1 MKERSLK
8 ILAVYRQTVGET
20 MFLVGAVLASAN
32 ANAQTIPGQ
41 ESAIA
46 EIVVTAER
54 REERL
59 QDVPVA
65 VTAITA
71 SQLTERV
78 FYDPSQIQY
87 IAPSLQTNGVSSAP
101 GIANYSIR
109 GVGTGSFSN
118 AIEYSVS
125 TMLDGVVLGRPEL
138 GVVQYLDV
146 DRIEVLRGPQGTLFG
161 KNASAGVINIV
172 TALPVLNTS
181 VYKANIE
188 AAHVSSENGGLEGR
202 VEGVANVPLTSTS
215 ALRLA
220 AFGNYHSPLV
230 DNVHSGNDS
239 DYAFREGGVKAKYL
253 WQPTD
258 RFRLYIMGDYAGEN
272 GVGSGAFTLRQVGA
286 GPAYPPVLAASTA
299 ASGITP
305 GAANT
310 ENAADG
316 PYGAKFQVGGAQA
329 QIDYDLGGDYMLTN
343 ISAWR
348 FYRLNAAADSDLTDL
363 NYFNQI
369 ALQLDDTQFSNE
381 TRLAT
386 PTGQRLEAQVGTYL
400 YSGRFVR
407 DSQVGALLGNNAL
420 PPGRNAR
427 GGSSDSVQHAKSAA
441 AFGQMTFEVVP
452 GFRLIAGGRLTYDD
466 VSLDTDSTL
475 GNNVVAFFPVG
486 TLKQERTHTD
496 FSYKG
501 GMQWDL
507 GKNSMAYFTY
517 TRGYKGP
524 AFNNTAN
531 SVAAVAVNPEIVKAY
546 ELGVKTTLFDRRLVL
561 NAAAFTETFYDYQT
575 TSLDPVLLQAVLQNA
590 GNARSRGLELEFVAQ
605 PLSYFTVS
613 GGVTYADAT
622 AEGFTDAPCW
632 VGQTVA
638 EGCRVVRPA
647 APGSPAVTATDASGQ
662 PMVNAPKYAAN
673 TTFRYK
679 HQMSVQTD
687 AFASLSGYYRTSSN
701 FSNNGNPYTKIGG
714 YGIIDGDL
722 GLTAMDD
729 RYRVALFVRNLTD
742 RRFPAAIQAN
752 AAAPGAY
759 QQSFTNNSFRTF
771 GVSFTYRY

>member
-1 MKERSLK
+1 MNNRIALLMSACRE
-8 ILAVYRQTVGET
+8 TVGAT
-20 MFLVGAVLASAN
+20 TFLVGAALASMN
-32 ANAQTIPGQ
+32 ANGQTTPDQDSG
-41 ESAIA
+41 IA

-54 REERL
+54 REEKL
-59 QDVPVA
+59 QEVPVA
-65 VTAITA
+65 VTAITS
-71 SQLTERV
+71 SQLADRV

-87 IAPSLQTNGVSSAP
+87 IAPSLQANGVSSAP

-125 TMLDGVVLGRPEL
+125 TVLDGVVLGRPEL

-161 KNASAGVINIV
+161 KNASAGVINII
-172 TALPVLNTS
+172 TAIPVLNVS
-181 VYKANIE
+181 EGKVNVE
-188 AAHVSSENGGLEGR
+188 AARVSTSDAGFEGR
-202 VEGVANVPLTSTS
+202 VEGVANTPLTSTS
-215 ALRLA
+215 ALRLS

-230 DNVHSGNDS
+230 DNVQPGNDS
-239 DYAFREGGVKAKYL
+239 DYAFREAGVKAKYL
-253 WQPTD
+253 WHPTD
-258 RFRLYIMGDYAGEN
+258 RFRLYILGDYAGEN

-286 GPAYPPVLAASTA
+286 GPAYPAVLAASTA

-310 ENAADG
+310 ANAADG
-316 PYGAKFQVGGAQA
+316 PYHAKFQVGGAQA
-329 QIDYDLGGDYMLTN
+329 QIDYDLGGDYTLTN

-348 FYRLNAAADSDLTDL
+348 FYRLNALADSDLTDV
-363 NYFNQI
+363 NYFNEI
-369 ALQLDDTQFSNE
+369 ALQLDDSQFSNE
-381 TRLAT
+381 TRLTT
-386 PTGQRLEAQVGTYL
+386 PAGQRLQAQVGTYL

-407 DSQVGALLGNNAL
+407 DSQVSALLGNNAL

-441 AFGQMTFEVVP
+441 AFGQMTFEVVS
-452 GFRLIAGGRLTYDD
+452 GLRLIAGGRLTYDD
-466 VSLDTDSTL
+466 ISLDTESTL
-475 GNNVVAFFPVG
+475 GNNVVPFFPVG
-486 TLKQERTHTD
+486 TLKQGRTHTD

-501 GMQWDL
+501 GMQYDL

-546 ELGVKTTLFDRRLVL
+546 ELGLKMTLLDRRLIL
-561 NAAAFTETFYDYQT
+561 NLAAFTETFYDYQT

-590 GNARSRGLELEFVAQ
+590 GDARSRGLEVEFVAQ
-605 PLSYFTVS
+605 PWSRFTVS
-613 GGVTYADAT
+613 GGVTYTDAT
-622 AEGFTDAPCW
+622 AENFTTAPCW

-638 EGCRVVRPA
+638 EGCRVVRRA

-662 PMVNAPKYAAN
+662 PMVNAPRYAAN
-673 TTFRYK
+673 TTFQYK
-679 HQMSVQTD
+679 RQMFGQTD

-701 FSNNGNPYTKIGG
+701 FSNNGNPYTQIGG

-722 GLTAMDD
+722 GSTAMDD
-729 RYRVALFVRNLTD
+729 HYRVALFVRNLTD

-771 GVSFTYRY
+771 GISFTYRY

>member
-1 MKERSLK
+1 MKARFSRGMTACRK
-8 ILAVYRQTVGET
+8 TVGVL
-20 MFLVGAVLASAN
+20 MLSVGAVLAGQN
-32 ANAQTIPGQ
+32 ANAQATPDQDSG
-41 ESAIA
+41 IA

-59 QDVPVA
+59 QNVPVA

-71 SQLTERV
+71 SQLTDRV

-87 IAPSLQTNGVSSAP
+87 VAPSLQTNGVSSAP

-125 TMLDGVVLGRPEL
+125 TVLDGVVLGRPEL

-172 TALPVLNTS
+172 TALPVLHVSQARVN
-181 VYKANIE
+181 VE
-188 AAHVSSENGGLEGR
+188 AAHVSAGDGGFEGR
-202 VEGVANVPLTSTS
+202 VEGVGNVPLTSSS
-215 ALRLA
+215 ALRVS

-230 DNVHSGNDS
+230 DNVHPGNSS
-239 DYAFREGGVKAKYL
+239 DYAFREAGVKAKYL

-258 RFRLYIMGDYAGEN
+258 RFRLIIQGDYAGEN
-272 GVGSGAFTLRQVGA
+272 GVGSGAFTLREVGA
-286 GPAYPPVLAASTA
+286 GPAYPAVLAASTT
-299 ASGITP
+299 ASGIRP
-305 GAANT
+305 GVANT
-310 ENAADG
+310 ANAADG

-329 QIDYDLGGDYMLTN
+329 QIDYDLGGDYTLTN

-348 FYRLNAAADSDLTDL
+348 FYRLNAAADSDLTDV
-363 NYFNQI
+363 NYFNAI
-369 ALQLDDTQFSNE
+369 ALQLDDSQFSNE

-386 PTGQRLEAQVGTYL
+386 PAGQRLEAQVGTYL

-407 DSQVGALLGNNAL
+407 DSQVGALLGNNSL

-441 AFGQMTFEVVP
+441 AFGQMTFEVVS

-466 VSLDTDSTL
+466 VSLDTESAL
-475 GNNVVAFFPVG
+475 GNNVLAFFPVG
-486 TLKQERTHTD
+486 RLKQDRTHTD

-501 GMQWDL
+501 GMQYDL

-531 SVAAVAVNPEIVKAY
+531 SVAAVAVNPEIVKSY

-561 NAAAFTETFYDYQT
+561 NLAAFTETFYDYQT

-590 GNARSRGLELEFVAQ
+590 GNARSQGLEVEFVAQ
-605 PLSYFTVS
+605 PFNRFTIS

-622 AEGFTDAPCW
+622 AEDFTNAPCW

-638 EGCRVVRPA
+638 GGCRIVRPA
-647 APGSPAVTATDASGQ
+647 GPGSPAVTATDASGR
-662 PMVNAPKYAAN
+662 PLVNAPRYAAN
-673 TTFRYK
+673 TTFQYK
-679 HQMSVQTD
+679 QQMSGQTA

-714 YGIIDGDL
+714 YGIIDGDF

-729 RYRVALFVRNLTD
+729 RYRAALFVRNLAD